1 MLRIAVCEDDPAAAA
16 LCRSHIERFERENG
30 VNCSVSVFS
39 DAVQFLDTFRAGMFD
54 LIFMDIQMPVLNG
67 VEAAKRLRKTDSAV
81 SLVFVTD
88 LKNRIA
94 DGYAVEAM
102 DFIVK
107 PMNYLKFAVV
117 MKRAAKRLSRP
128 KSEVFLQ
135 SGGDVFRV
143 AVDDIL
149 YVEVDRNRCFYHTE
163 TGVIEIWSSLK
174 KEEERL
180 QSYPFV
186 KANSCYLVHL
196 MHIRSI
202 SGDTVQVG
210 GESLSVSRSRRRELM
225 EAFTAYV
232 AENHL

>member
-1 MLRIAVCEDDPAAAA
+1 MLKIAICEDDPKALS
-16 LCRSHIERFERENG
+16 LCRSHIERFERESG
-30 VNCSVSVFS
+30 EVCAVSAFS
-39 DAVQFLDTFRAGMFD
+39 DAVQFLDAFRAGMFD

-67 VEAAKRLRKTDSAV
+67 VEAAKRLRRTDPSV

-88 LKNRIA
+88 LKNRMA

-107 PMNYLKFAVV
+107 PMNYLKFSVV

-135 SGGDVFRV
+135 SGGDLFRV
-143 AVDDIL
+143 AVDEIL

-163 TGVIEIWSSLK
+163 NGVIEIWSSLK

-180 QSYPFV
+180 KDDPFV
-186 KANSCYLVHL
+186 KANSCYLVNL
-196 MHIRSI
+196 AHIKSI
-202 SGDTVQVG
+202 SGDAVQVG
-210 GESLSVSRSRRRELM
+210 GESLAISRSKRRELM

>member
-1 MLRIAVCEDDPAAAA
+1 MLKIAVCEDDPVAAA
-16 LCRSHIERFERENG
+16 LCRSHIGRFEEENG
-30 VNCSVSVFS
+30 VACAVSFFS

-67 VEAAKRLRKTDSAV
+67 VEAARRLRKTDPSV

-94 DGYAVEAM
+94 DGYTVEAM

-107 PMNYLKFAVV
+107 PMNYLRFSIV
-117 MKRAAKRLSRP
+117 MKRAVKRMSRQ
-128 KSEVFLQ
+128 KSEIFLQ
-135 SGGDVFRV
+135 SGGDAFRV

-149 YVEVDRNRCFYHTE
+149 YVEVSRNRCFYHTE
-163 TGVIEIWSSLK
+163 DGVIEVWSSLK

-180 QSYPFV
+180 KGYPFV

-196 MHIRSI
+196 GHVRSI
-202 SGDTVQVG
+202 SGDAVQVG
-210 GESLSVSRSRRRELM
+210 SDSLAISRSKRKELM

-232 AENHL
+232 ANNHL

>member
-1 MLRIAVCEDDPAAAA
+1 MTLNCIIIDDEPLAAELLASYVKRTPFLSLTGTFNNA
-16 LCRSHIERFERENG
+16 ITGMQAIREKEVHLC
-30 VNCSVSVFS
+30 
-39 DAVQFLDTFRAGMFD
+39 
-54 LIFMDIQMPVLNG
+54 FMDIQMPVLNG
-67 VEAAKRLRKTDSAV
+67 VEAAKRLRRTDPSV

-88 LKNRIA
+88 LKNRMA
-94 DGYAVEAM
+94 DGYAVEAL

-107 PMNYLKFAVV
+107 PMNYLKFSVV

-135 SGGDVFRV
+135 SGGDLFRV
-143 AVDDIL
+143 AVDEIL

-163 TGVIEIWSSLK
+163 NGVIEIWSSLK

-180 QSYPFV
+180 KDDPFV
-186 KANSCYLVHL
+186 KANSCYLVNL
-196 MHIRSI
+196 AHIKSI
-202 SGDTVQVG
+202 SGDAVQVG
-210 GESLSVSRSRRRELM
+210 GESLAISRSKRRELM